1 MPTRILIV
9 DDVPELR
16 QIFRLMLESDE
27 RFEVVGEAADG
38 LEAIEKAGVLRPDL
52 VLLDIAM
59 PKLDGITAIPEIHRA
74 SPGVRIM
81 MLSGFQTPRL
91 TERALSSCAS
101 AFLEKGA
108 SSDRIISLV
117 DEVASGPPKEVCL
130 PA

>member
-1 MPTRILIV
+1 MIV

-16 QIFRLMLESDE
+16 QIFRLMLDSDD

-38 LEAIEKAGVLRPDL
+38 IEAIEQAGSLRPDI

-59 PKLDGITAIPEIHRA
+59 PRLDGIAAIPEIHKA
-74 SPGVRIM
+74 SPGVKIM
-81 MLSGFQTPRL
+81 VLSGFQTKRL

-108 SSDRIISLV
+108 SSDHIISLV

>member
-16 QIFRLMLESDE
+16 QIFRLMLDADE

-38 LEAIEKAGVLRPDL
+38 IEAIEKAGSLRPDI

-59 PKLDGITAIPEIHRA
+59 PRLDGIAAIPEIHKA
-74 SPGVRIM
+74 SPGVKIM
-81 MLSGFQTPRL
+81 VLSGFQTRRL

-108 SSDRIISLV
+108 SSDQIISLV
-117 DEVASGPPKEVCL
+117 GEVASNPPKEVCL
-130 PA
+130 PV

>member
-16 QIFRLMLESDE
+16 QIFRLMLDADE

-38 LEAIEKAGVLRPDL
+38 IEAIEKAGSLRPDI

-59 PKLDGITAIPEIHRA
+59 PRLDGIAAIPEIHKA
-74 SPGVRIM
+74 SPGVKIM
-81 MLSGFQTPRL
+81 VLSGFQTKRL

-108 SSDRIISLV
+108 SSDQIISLV
-117 DEVASGPPKEVCL
+117 GEVASNPPKEVCL
-130 PA
+130 PV

>member
-9 DDVPELR
+9 DDVAELR
-16 QIFRLMLESDE
+16 QIFRLMLGSDD

-38 LEAIEKAGVLRPDL
+38 IEAIEKAGSLRPDI

-59 PKLDGITAIPEIHRA
+59 PRLDGIAAIPEIHRA
-74 SPGVRIM
+74 SPGVKIM
-81 MLSGFQTPRL
+81 VLSGFQTTTL
-91 TERALSSCAS
+91 TKRALSSCAS

-108 SSDRIISLV
+108 SSDQIISLV
-117 DEVASGPPKEVCL
+117 DEVAAAPPKKVCL

>member
-16 QIFRLMLESDE
+16 QIFRLLLDTDD

-38 LEAIEKAGVLRPDL
+38 FEAIERAGELKPDL

-59 PKLDGITAIPEIHRA
+59 PNLDGIAAIPEIHKA
-74 SPGVRIM
+74 HPGVKIM
-81 MLSGFQTPRL
+81 VLSGFQTPRL
-91 TERALSSCAS
+91 TERALASCAS

-108 SSDRIISLV
+108 SSDRIVDLV
-117 DEVASGPPKEVCL
+117 QEVASGPPKKVCL